1 MLRNSKYKISFVY
14 SRIIK
19 NKTVMEDNK
28 VIVDTVIDLLID
40 IDCDGETMQFILKKV
55 GMEWQMLRQLMLT
68 MPIEQVEYLIE
79 EREDLG
85 I

>member
-1 MLRNSKYKISFVY
+1 
-14 SRIIK
+14 
-19 NKTVMEDNK
+19 MEDNK
-28 VIVDTVIDLLID
+28 VVVDTVINLLID

-68 MPIEQVEYLIE
+68 MPIEQVEYLLD
-79 EREDLG
+79 ERKELG

>member
-1 MLRNSKYKISFVY
+1 
-14 SRIIK
+14 
-19 NKTVMEDNK
+19 MEDNK
-28 VIVDTVIDLLID
+28 VVVDTVIDLLNNME
-40 IDCDGETMQFILKKV
+40 CDGETMQFILKKV

-68 MPIEQVEYLIE
+68 MPIEQVEYLLE